1 MKLSKLIKQLEK
13 IQAEHGNIE
22 VMVDVDEHL
31 VQIEEAK
38 FNKWKDSRAI
48 VYLGLTEG
56 IDY

>member
-13 IQAEHGNIE
+13 IKAEHGDVE

-38 FNKWKDSRAI
+38 FNKWKDSRGI
-48 VYLGLTEG
+48 IYLGLTEG